1 MNVLSLGC
9 STTGIYLGVRPEL
22 TDHPGPKSLSRCR
35 RLRHCKLAAARTW
48 KFAMKALLLYVLFVV
63 VGATIA
69 VGIGYVVEMQVSS
82 TVSLIVF
89 LALFFA
95 NFALSWLAVIFVM
108 DGTLKNAQGRQDQLD
123 IERSGRAALRAPKR
137 PA

>member
-1 MNVLSLGC
+1 VNVSSLGC

-22 TDHPGPKSLSRCR
+22 TDHPGPKSLSR

-89 LALFFA
+89 LAFA
-95 NFALSWLAVIFVM
+95 
-108 DGTLKNAQGRQDQLD
+108 AQAERARRHASPSGHQPISRRQVTV
-123 IERSGRAALRAPKR
+123 
-137 PA
+137 